1 MNQLV
6 EFHGYQPRLGAR
18 VFIADTARVIG
29 NVELADDVNLW
40 FGSVLRGDVGKI
52 TVGARSNV
60 QDLACLHMT
69 RDVSNVV
76 IGSDV
81 TIGHGAIVHG
91 ASVGDGCLIGMGSVL
106 LDNVELGAECIV
118 GAGAVVTQNKR
129 FAPRSLVL
137 GNPARVVRE
146 LSEQEFSAGRRGA
159 QGYLELVERYG
170 SRLP

>member
-1 MNQLV
+1 MSQLV
-6 EFHGYQPRLGAR
+6 DFQGTRPRLGAR

-29 NVELADDVNLW
+29 NVELGDDVNVW

-69 RDVSNVV
+69 RNVSNTVV
-76 IGSDV
+76 GADV

-91 ASVGDGCLIGMGSVL
+91 AIVGDGCLIGMGSIL

-118 GAGAVVTQNKR
+118 GAGAVLTANKQ

-137 GNPARVVRE
+137 GNPGRVVRKLTE
-146 LSEQEFSAGRRGA
+146 REYQSGRLGA
-159 QGYLELVERYG
+159 AGYLELCERY
-170 SRLP
+170 RALAP

>member
-6 EFHGYQPRLGAR
+6 EFQGVRPRLGAR

-29 NVELADDVNLW
+29 DVELGDDVNLW

-69 RDVSNVV
+69 GGVSNVV
-76 IGSDV
+76 VGADV

-91 ASVGDGCLIGMGSVL
+91 AIIGDGCLVGMGSTL
-106 LDNVELGAECIV
+106 LDNVQLGAECIV
-118 GAGAVVTQNKR
+118 GAGAVLTANKQ
-129 FAPRSLVL
+129 FPARSLVL
-137 GNPARVVRE
+137 GNPGRVARTLTERE
-146 LSEQEFSAGRRGA
+146 YQTGRLGA
-159 QGYLELVERYG
+159 ASYLELVERYG
-170 SRLP
+170 SRQS